1 VTLLSG
7 AALAALVLAVPLIV
21 LHLRRRKPPRRAVGS
36 LLAWRDLPTVGG
48 GGARKV
54 GRPPLPLLL
63 ALQLLA
69 LALLVFALAH
79 PASEKSTAGTS
90 HVYVVDESMWMGA
103 EEGGEP
109 RIDAARADLRDRLG
123 EVAGDEAVRIVG
135 AGAAPTVLFEGE
147 ARAAGGAIED
157 LEAGPGAADL
167 AAALRLAAGLR
178 ADDGSPVT
186 LLRAPEEA
194 APQVK
199 AGGSSFDEQVVGR
212 PLADVGL
219 GNAGA
224 RCDRLGAEACEV
236 FVRVSNRGTRAREV
250 PVRISAGGEAPTTE
264 TVEVPAGGSAPLVFP
279 APPGTA
285 VEASLGEGQGL
296 GGEDGL
302 AADDSAFISV
312 PEPGGERIT
321 LVGNRTRALPL
332 ARALASVPGVQL
344 RLRTAHTYEPTD
356 PGTSDLLVLD
366 GFMPKGGLPE
376 APGLLLVNPPRV
388 PGGRVI
394 GKMKDSRLSGFEPA
408 NPLLEGVDLASL
420 TIGAGAARR
429 LALPDSLSAAAW
441 SAEGPLIAAGTESGS
456 RLAILSFEPS
466 ESNLPQLGAFPA
478 LIDNI
483 VAWSQRLAPQSAAAG
498 VPFTLAEP
506 PGTTKA
512 TLTSAAGGG
521 DEGLEVAPGGE
532 VPISVQRPG
541 NYAIELTGPW
551 GTRRLAVAINPGGA
565 TAEPA
570 AVDLTAPAPT
580 EDAGHTDWWKWVLLA
595 ALIVLII
602 EAIYAWWREPDRSW
616 TRRRRIAI
624 GLQAASIVLVAV
636 ALFDPST
643 GSSPPPTTLVLDR
656 SLSIGPASGEAER
669 KWLATNDGCGD
680 DCHVVQFGG
689 GAELTGSGVGPLEN
703 ERGGSL
709 TGRETNLETAL
720 ELALARTPRGGRVVL
735 LSDGRQTGG
744 EPIALAAAARRR
756 DIVVDT
762 VPLTAHPT
770 DAAVT
775 RLQVPAALHAG
786 DPLSIE
792 TTVRST
798 VVAPARLTVRRD
810 GEVIGQQEVN
820 LGVGDNPFLFAV
832 KAPLHKGSYE
842 YSVKVAS
849 GRDTRKQN
857 DQLGATVRVER
868 APHIVVVGPPD
879 ATAAQ
884 LLEADG
890 IAVRVLPPG
899 ALPTEAAGYAG
910 VDGIVLEDISNEELG
925 KVRAEAIGAAVRNR
939 ALGLFA
945 LGGERSFSLGKYYK
959 SPLQDVL
966 PVKSLVPG
974 KLQRKNI
981 AVELVLD
988 RSGSMINEVGGV
1000 PKIAM
1005 AQAAARGAVEFLLKH
1020 RDQVGIV
1027 AFEIKPKTLV
1037 PLTTVE
1043 PGNVKEIERKIN
1055 TLPANGGTNIYKGLA
1070 QGVEA
1075 IEKSKAKERHIIL
1088 LSDGISEPGSYKQ
1101 LVPGL
1106 KKANIAVATVALGAE
1121 ADFKLLKEIAA
1132 DTGGNYYRTENA
1144 RDLPKIFDKETR
1156 LNTRTVRL
1164 RGQIGV
1170 SAGDP
1175 SPITGSL
1182 VGQKLP
1188 PLLGNVVTELKPG
1201 AEAALLGQDKDH
1213 PPDPVLA
1220 QWQYGAGRVAAWTP
1234 GLAAD
1239 WAGEWLERPR
1249 LFQDAARWSER
1260 GVAAPPL
1267 TPNLVPGN
1275 QRQIEVA
1282 PTDAAGR
1289 PIALRSLIGTLT
1301 SGRTGSSTRLRFEET
1316 AANRWVA
1323 ALPELPGGEYEY
1335 ALSSRGAGTL
1345 TGLLAIPYSA
1355 EYRLGRIDTT
1365 PLGPLAAATGGTTLD
1380 VADPGHIEGSSH
1392 HLWWLFVA
1400 VGLGCFFL
1408 GAVLRLL
1415 ARGWGGEGDESPN
1428 RDPDQGKLED
1438 GDPDSADLQAQPA

>member
-36 LLAWRDLPTVGG
+36 LLAWRDLPAVGG
-48 GGARKV
+48 GGARKI

-63 ALQLLA
+63 ALQLLV

-103 EEGGEP
+103 EEGGES

-123 EVAGDEAVRIVG
+123 EVPGDEAVRIVG
-135 AGAAPTVLFEGE
+135 AGGAPTVLFEGE
-147 ARAAGGAIED
+147 AASAAGAIES

-167 AAALRLAAGLR
+167 PAALRLASGLR

-186 LLRAPEEA
+186 LLRAPEDA
-194 APQVK
+194 APEVK
-199 AGGSSFDEQVVGR
+199 GGSSTYDEQVVGQ
-212 PLADVGL
+212 PLEDVGL
-219 GNAGA
+219 GGGIAH
-224 RCDRLGAEACEV
+224 CDRLGAEECEV
-236 FVRVSNRGTRAREV
+236 FVRVTNRGSTARRV
-250 PVRISAGGEAPTTE
+250 SVRIAAAGEPARTKWVEA
-264 TVEVPAGGSAPLVFP
+264 PAGGSAPLIFTA
-279 APPGTA
+279 APGAA
-285 VEASLGEGQGL
+285 VEVSLP
-296 GGEDGL
+296 GGDGL
-302 AADDSAFISV
+302 AADDSAFVSV

-344 RLRTAHTYEPTD
+344 RLRTPETYEGTD

-394 GKMKDSRLSGFEPA
+394 GKMKDSRMSGFEAA

-420 TIGAGAARR
+420 TIGAGASKR
-429 LALPDSLSAAAW
+429 LALPASLSAAAW

-466 ESNLPQLGAFPA
+466 ESNLPQLAAFPA

-483 VAWSQRLAPQSAAAG
+483 VAWSFRLAPQSAAAG

-512 TLTSAAGGG
+512 ALASAAGGAAG
-521 DEGLEVAPGGE
+521 NLELDPGGE
-532 VPISVQRPG
+532 VPISLRRPG
-541 NYAIELTGPW
+541 NYAIELSGPW
-551 GTRRLAVAINPGGA
+551 GTRTLALAVNPGAAPAA
-565 TAEPA
+565 TA

-580 EDAGHTDWWKWVLLA
+580 EDARHTDWWKWVLIA
-595 ALIVLII
+595 ALVALII

-636 ALFDPST
+636 ALFDPAT
-643 GSSPPPTTLVLDR
+643 GSTPPPTTLVLDR
-656 SLSIGPASGEAER
+656 SLSIGPASAEAER
-669 KWLATNDGCGD
+669 EWLATNDGCGD

-689 GAELTGSGVGPLEN
+689 GAEVTGSGVGPLEN
-703 ERGGSL
+703 EPGGSL
-709 TGRETNLETAL
+709 TGRETNLEAAL

-735 LSDGRQTGG
+735 LSDGRQTVG
-744 EPIALAAAARRR
+744 EPTALAAAARRR
-756 DIVVDT
+756 DIAVDT

-775 RLQVPAALHAG
+775 RLQVPTALHAG
-786 DPLSIE
+786 DPLSIQ

-810 GEVIGQQEVN
+810 GEVIGQQEVD

-879 ATAAQ
+879 AAAAQ
-884 LLEADG
+884 MLEADG
-890 IAVRVLPPG
+890 IAVRVLSPG

-910 VDGIVLEDISNEELG
+910 VDGVVLEDVSNEELG

-939 ALGLFA
+939 ALGLLA
-945 LGGERSFSLGKYYK
+945 LGGEHSFSLGKYYK

-974 KLQRKNI
+974 KLQRKNV

-1020 RDQVGIV
+1020 RDQIGIV

-1043 PGNVKEIERKIN
+1043 PGNVKEIEHKIN

-1088 LSDGISEPGSYKQ
+1088 LSDGISEPGSYQ
-1101 LVPGL
+1101 PLIPGL
-1106 KKANIAVATVALGAE
+1106 KKANIAVATVALGGE

-1220 QWQYGAGRVAAWTP
+1220 QWQYGSGRVAAWTP
-1234 GLAAD
+1234 GLAPN
-1239 WAGEWLERPR
+1239 WAGEWLEQPR

-1267 TPNLVPGN
+1267 TPNLVPGD

-1282 PTDAAGR
+1282 PVDAAGK
-1289 PIALRSLIGTLT
+1289 PIALESLTGTLT
-1301 SGRTGSSTRLRFEET
+1301 SSKTGKSTALKFEEV

-1323 ALPELPGGEYEY
+1323 KLPELPGGEYEY

-1355 EYRLGRIDTT
+1355 EYQLGRVDTT
-1365 PLGPLAAATGGTTLD
+1365 PLGPLAAATGGTTLG
-1380 VADPGHIEGSSH
+1380 VAEPGQIEGSSH

-1400 VGLGCFFL
+1400 VALGCFFL

-1415 ARGWGGEGDESPN
+1415 ARGWGGEGDEAVN
-1428 RDPDQGKLED
+1428 QDPDQGKLEN
-1438 GDPDSADLQAQPA
+1438 GDPDPSQLGQAQPA